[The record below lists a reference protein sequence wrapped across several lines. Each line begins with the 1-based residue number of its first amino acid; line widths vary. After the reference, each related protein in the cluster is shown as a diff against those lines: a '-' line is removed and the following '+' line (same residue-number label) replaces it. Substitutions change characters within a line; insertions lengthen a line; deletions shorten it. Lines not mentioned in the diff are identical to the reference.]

1 MKAGTATKLVLNMI
15 STTVMIKLGKVYK
28 NFMVDLKVVNEK
40 LKDRGVRIIKEITRV
55 SEDEAITA
63 LSRANN
69 SVKCA
74 IIMIKK
80 SCSYSE
86 ACQKLLDS
94 DGFLNQVIWLIFLR
108 WCKIIRGMQGYDI

>member
-28 NFMVDLKVVNEK
+28 NFMVDLKVVNKK
-40 LKDRGVRIIKEITRV
+40 LKDRGIRIIKEITKL
-55 SEDEAITA
+55 SEDEAGKA

-74 IIMIKK
+74 IIMIEK

-86 ACQKLLDS
+86 ACQKLLES
-94 DGFLNQVIWLIFLR
+94 DGFLDKVI
-108 WCKIIRGMQGYDI
+108 